1 MSKTLFVGIDISLKE
16 ATCCFLNQKGNLVRK
31 IFKVDN
37 NISGFEKLKE
47 EIESAIPTNNFSLP
61 LYWFGSNQY
70 VWISPF
76 PGYPVSQ
83 AV

>member
-16 ATCCFLNQKGNLVRK
+16 AICCFLNQNGNLVRK
-31 IFKVDN
+31 IFGVDN

-61 LYWFGSNQY
+61 LYRFGSNQY

-76 PGYPVSQ
+76 GLLLHY
-83 AV
+83 